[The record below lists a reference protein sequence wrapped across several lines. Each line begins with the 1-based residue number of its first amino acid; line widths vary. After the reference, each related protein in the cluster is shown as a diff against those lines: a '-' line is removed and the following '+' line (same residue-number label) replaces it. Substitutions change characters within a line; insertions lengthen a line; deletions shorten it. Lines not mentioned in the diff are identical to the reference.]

1 MNIQPDKLWSRTFVT
16 LTVSY
21 LLLFLSL
28 QMLLSPFPT
37 YAKEQFHP
45 NNFALSLVT
54 SLFALAAIVTR
65 FVTAALLR
73 KVHRNVIL
81 FVGLVLAAIA
91 TVLYP
96 FAGSMTS
103 LLVLRAIFGVG
114 FGMTSTIIP
123 TLVSQ
128 IIPKKRTGEGIGYFG
143 LSTSIAMSLGPMIGL
158 SVIKEFGFT
167 SLAMIG
173 TIALVL
179 IIPLLLV
186 TRSIPKQPDH
196 ADSSQKANAANASE
210 RSSGTSAARMM
221 VPALL
226 NVLMS
231 VTYGGILGFIALYGA
246 QNHIDQIGLFFLF
259 IVFTVFVIRP
269 ISGKLFDRR
278 GPMPIVIPGALVVIA
293 SLIILSYAHSLPLI
307 IVSALL
313 YGFGF
318 GAIQPTTQAWML
330 REAAPHQVS
339 FANSLYYNTIDLGVA
354 AGSMLLGIIASAT
367 SYSVMYR
374 YAAVAMVIFMLVYLV
389 SLFAGRKNKASV
401 PAAARENTAVSS
413 RS

>member
-1 MNIQPDKLWSRTFVT
+1 MNIQTDKLWSRSFVT

-65 FVTAALLR
+65 FATAALLR

-103 LLVLRAIFGVG
+103 LLILRALFGIG

-158 SVIKEFGFT
+158 SVIKQFGFT
-167 SLAMIG
+167 TLAMIG

-186 TRSIPKQPDH
+186 MRSIPKQP
-196 ADSSQKANAANASE
+196 AKPAPSANKTGAGESASGSST
-210 RSSGTSAARMM
+210 GRMM
-221 VPALL
+221 VPAIL

-246 QNHIDQIGLFFLF
+246 QKHIEQIGLFFLF
-259 IVFTVFVIRP
+259 IVFTVFIIRP

-293 SLIILSYAHSLPLI
+293 SLIILSYADSLPLI

-339 FANSLYYNTIDLGVA
+339 FANSLYYNTIDFGVA
-354 AGSMLLGIIASAT
+354 VGSMLLGIVASAS
-367 SYSVMYR
+367 SYSIMYR
-374 YAAVAMVIFMLVYLV
+374 WAAVAMVIFMLVYLV
-389 SLFAGRKNKASV
+389 SLVIERKNRAAA
-401 PAAARENTAVSS
+401 PAAAREKTAVTS
-413 RS
+413 R

>member
-1 MNIQPDKLWSRTFVT
+1 MNIQPDKLWSRSFVT

-65 FVTAALLR
+65 FATAALLR

-96 FAGSMTS
+96 FANSMTS
-103 LLVLRAIFGVG
+103 LLILRALFGIG

-158 SVIKEFGFT
+158 SVIKQFGFT
-167 SLAMIG
+167 TLAMIG

-186 TRSIPKQPDH
+186 MRSIPKQP
-196 ADSSQKANAANASE
+196 AKAAPSANKTESGESASGSST
-210 RSSGTSAARMM
+210 GRMM
-221 VPALL
+221 VPAIL

-246 QNHIDQIGLFFLF
+246 QKHIEQIGLFFLF
-259 IVFTVFVIRP
+259 IVFTVFIIRP

-293 SLIILSYAHSLPLI
+293 SLIILSYAESLPLI

-339 FANSLYYNTIDLGVA
+339 FANSLYYNTIDFGVA
-354 AGSMLLGIIASAT
+354 VGSMLLGIVASAS

-374 YAAVAMVIFMLVYLV
+374 WAAVAMVIFMLVYLV
-389 SLFAGRKNKASV
+389 SLVIDRKSRSAV
-401 PAAARENTAVSS
+401 PAAAREKTAVTS
-413 RS
+413 R

>member
-1 MNIQPDKLWSRTFVT
+1 MNIQPDKLWSRSFVT

-65 FVTAALLR
+65 FATAALLR

-81 FVGLVLAAIA
+81 FVGLVIAAIA

-96 FAGSMTS
+96 FASSMTS
-103 LLVLRAIFGVG
+103 LLILRALFGIG

-158 SVIKEFGFT
+158 SVIKQFGFT
-167 SLAMIG
+167 TLAMIG

-179 IIPLLLV
+179 IIPLLIV
-186 TRSIPKQPDH
+186 MRSIPKQP
-196 ADSSQKANAANASE
+196 AKAAPPANKAESGEPASGSS
-210 RSSGTSAARMM
+210 TARMM
-221 VPALL
+221 VPAIL

-246 QNHIDQIGLFFLF
+246 QKHIEQIGLFFLF
-259 IVFTVFVIRP
+259 IVFTVFIIRP

-278 GPMPIVIPGALVVIA
+278 GPMPIVIPGAIVVIA
-293 SLIILSYAHSLPLI
+293 SLIILSYAESLPLI

-339 FANSLYYNTIDLGVA
+339 FANSLYYNTIDFGVA
-354 AGSMLLGIIASAT
+354 VGSMLLGIVASAS

-374 YAAVAMVIFMLVYLV
+374 WAAVAMVLFMLVYLV
-389 SLFAGRKNKASV
+389 SLFIERKNRAAA
-401 PAAARENTAVSS
+401 PAAAREKTAVTS
-413 RS
+413 R

>member
-1 MNIQPDKLWSRTFVT
+1 MNIQTDKLWSRSFVT

-65 FVTAALLR
+65 FATAALLR

-81 FVGLVLAAIA
+81 FAGLVLAAIA

-96 FAGSMTS
+96 YAGSMTS
-103 LLVLRAIFGVG
+103 LLVLRALFGIG

-158 SVIKEFGFT
+158 SVIKQYGFT
-167 SLAMIG
+167 TLAMIG
-173 TIALVL
+173 TVALVL
-179 IIPLLLV
+179 IVPLLIV
-186 TRSIPKQPDH
+186 TRSIPKQPDKSAPPASH
-196 ADSSQKANAANASE
+196 SSASTE
-210 RSSGTSAARMM
+210 HKNGSSTARMM
-221 VPALL
+221 VPAVL

-246 QNHIDQIGLFFLF
+246 QKHIDQIGLFFLF
-259 IVFTVFVIRP
+259 IVFTVFIIRP

-278 GPMPIVIPGALVVIA
+278 GPMPIVIPGGLVVIA
-293 SLIILSYAHSLPLI
+293 SLITLSYAHSLPLI

-339 FANSLYYNTIDLGVA
+339 FANSLYYNTIDFGVA
-354 AGSMLLGIIASAT
+354 IGSMLLGVVASAT

-374 YAAVAMVIFMLVYLV
+374 WAAVAMVLFILVYLA
-389 SLFAGRKNKASV
+389 SLLLERRGKASTS
-401 PAAARENTAVSS
+401 ASAREKAAVSS
-413 RS
+413 R

>member
-1 MNIQPDKLWSRTFVT
+1 MNIQPDKLWSRSFVT

-65 FVTAALLR
+65 FATAALLR

-81 FVGLVLAAIA
+81 FAGLVLAALA

-96 FAGSMTS
+96 FANSMTS
-103 LLVLRAIFGVG
+103 LLVLRALFGIG

-128 IIPKKRTGEGIGYFG
+128 IIPKQRTGEGIGYFG

-158 SVIKEFGFT
+158 SVIKQFGFT
-167 SLAMIG
+167 TLAMIG
-173 TIALVL
+173 TLALVL
-179 IIPLLLV
+179 IIPLLMV
-186 TRSIPKQPDH
+186 MRSIPKQP
-196 ADSSQKANAANASE
+196 AKAAQPANKPEAGEPASST
-210 RSSGTSAARMM
+210 GRMM
-221 VPALL
+221 VPAIL

-246 QNHIDQIGLFFLF
+246 QKHIEQIGLFFLF
-259 IVFTVFVIRP
+259 IVFTVFIIRP

-293 SLIILSYAHSLPLI
+293 SLIILSYAESLPLI

-339 FANSLYYNTIDLGVA
+339 FANSLYYNTIDFGVA
-354 AGSMLLGIIASAT
+354 VGSMLLGIVASAS

-374 YAAVAMVIFMLVYLV
+374 WAAVAMVIFMLVYLV
-389 SLFAGRKNKASV
+389 SLFTERKSRAAA
-401 PAAARENTAVSS
+401 PAAARENTAV
-413 RS
+413 

>member
-1 MNIQPDKLWSRTFVT
+1 MNIQPDKLWSKSFVT

-45 NNFALSLVT
+45 DNFTLSLVT

-65 FVTAALLR
+65 FATAALLR

-81 FVGLVLAAIA
+81 FAGLVLAAIA
-91 TVLYP
+91 TILYP
-96 FAGSMTS
+96 FASSMTS
-103 LLVLRAIFGVG
+103 LLVLRALFGIG

-158 SVIKEFGFT
+158 SVIKQFNFT
-167 SLAMIG
+167 TLAMIG
-173 TIALVL
+173 TIVLIL
-179 IIPLLLV
+179 IIPLLLA
-186 TRSIPKQPDH
+186 TRSIPKQPAKSAPSPSVH
-196 ADSSQKANAANASE
+196 AATADDRSAGSS
-210 RSSGTSAARMM
+210 TARMM
-221 VPALL
+221 VPAVL

-246 QNHIDQIGLFFLF
+246 QNHIEQIGLFFLF
-259 IVFTVFVIRP
+259 IVFTVLVIRP

-278 GPMPIVIPGALVVIA
+278 GPMLIVIPGALVVIA
-293 SLIILSYAHSLPLI
+293 SLLILSYAHSLPLV

-313 YGFGF
+313 YGLGF

-354 AGSMLLGIIASAT
+354 AGSMLLGIVASAT
-367 SYSVMYR
+367 SYSAMYR
-374 YAAVAMVIFMLVYLV
+374 YAAVAMVIFMLVYLI
-389 SLFAGRKNKASV
+389 SLFAGKKEKASASAV
-401 PAAARENTAVSS
+401 AQENAAAS
-413 RS
+413 R